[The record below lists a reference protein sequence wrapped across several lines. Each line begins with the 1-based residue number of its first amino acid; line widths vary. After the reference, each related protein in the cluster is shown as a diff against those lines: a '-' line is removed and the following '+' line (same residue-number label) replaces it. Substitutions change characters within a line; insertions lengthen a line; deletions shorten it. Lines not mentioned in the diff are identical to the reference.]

1 MSGGFRLLPLGT
13 RGFIPARGGQT
24 MSFLLEREGA
34 LLLLDAGSGVAR
46 LAEPGPAEWLASAER
61 LDVVL
66 THYHLDHVIGLSY
79 LPGVAR
85 HLPVTIHAPAPPLT
99 EAGPEALER
108 LISPPLFPHAIA
120 EWPMPTNVVGYAE
133 GPLRIGPFTLRLRA
147 QRHPGGSVGLRLDDA
162 MAYITDTV
170 ADPATVPF
178 VNRVDLLLHEV
189 WLSDE
194 EAANALASGHSAA
207 AEVAEIA
214 ALARVRRVALVH
226 HHPGRDAA
234 ALEALRASV
243 EQRAGLPALLL
254 EEGKPL
260 DVG

>member
-1 MSGGFRLLPLGT
+1 
-13 RGFIPARGGQT
+13 
-24 MSFLLEREGA
+24 MSFLLERDGA

-46 LAEPGPAEWLASAER
+46 LAEPGPAGWLASAER

-108 LISPPLFPHAIA
+108 LISPPLFPHVIA

-147 QRHPGGSVGLRLDDA
+147 QRHPGGSVGLRVDDA
-162 MAYITDTV
+162 LAYVTDTV
-170 ADPATVPF
+170 VDPGSEELA
-178 VNRVDLLLHEV
+178 RGVDLLLHEV
-189 WLSDE
+189 WRTDA
-194 EAANALASGHSAA
+194 EAAREDPALSGHAA
-207 AEVAEIA
+207 AGPVA
-214 ALARVRRVALVH
+214 ALARRAGVRRLAPVH
-226 HHPGRDAA
+226 HPPHRDAA
-234 ALEALRASV
+234 AAGELLTAMAAVGV
-243 EQRAGLPALLL
+243 EVVLL
-254 EEGKPL
+254 EEGVAIP
-260 DVG
+260 VG